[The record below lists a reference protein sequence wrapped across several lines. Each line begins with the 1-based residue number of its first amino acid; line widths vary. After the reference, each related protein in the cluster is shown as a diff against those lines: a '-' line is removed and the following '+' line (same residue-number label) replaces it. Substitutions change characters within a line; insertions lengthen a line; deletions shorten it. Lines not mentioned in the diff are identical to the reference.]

1 MLLIQDMQLQ
11 KEYKEIAKFAISERA
26 QDSAEDDGS
35 NSVFEEPLQA
45 STLLE
50 FAAALTQRVMGDD
63 GDLSYATRSALENF
77 VRGHRIPAHPSEPNW
92 KHFEAL
98 QAAEAATADKR
109 AFLRSARDLVLEA
122 LASLPDG
129 PAAGYSGKG
138 GAGGSKGGGAGKG
151 VSLPAIK
158 TLVEADWEAQGGTGF
173 DAAKVTAAVKAL
185 VLKGSIV
192 QVGGRYHLAKGKDK
206 PKPSAAAAASTRHKA
221 SGAAAAS
228 SEAAAAA
235 AGAAK
240 LKAAA
245 ARKPAAKPVPK
256 AATKAV
262 AAKPKAAAP
271 YASAVARKNPL
282 PGPSSPAAA
291 AKPAVSKSPAH
302 KAAGAAATSKPA
314 ARGKAAAPA
323 AASPRLGRAG
333 ATRSDAAGA
342 TAAAKLSG
350 RGPKAAAGGVRKV
363 ATKKVAAAA
372 AVDGTA
378 GAAAEPPQVVDGKPM
393 WKIEKFVS
401 LRKGRGR
408 GKRTLRVRWQGWGAD
423 DDSWLPEKQ
432 LVEDLGAQGFAELL
446 EELEQ
451 AGGVRGKSAK
461 AAKGGRG
468 SKAGAGKASGGVQKR
483 AAGSGAA
490 KKRGAAGAGG
500 RGKNDH
506 VRASFPAPLALT
518 HLGQLDSNAAQA
530 AAFMPVYDNPHPP
543 YALVLVAN
551 YYGSSSLHLLRPGH
565 RPLLKPLAVLQ
576 TECGHSWAAWEQ
588 GGRRWAAIANYCSKD
603 GAGDSSGSN
612 SSSTGSGSGSGGHK
626 GVVIYELEQLAAAS
640 SSAGPDWGFKAA
652 VALTAK
658 GASHVLHF
666 ELPGGVGAG
675 TGAGRGTGGR
685 RRKAAA
691 TAGRQRSWLGGGR
704 KVEEGEVEEEREEE
718 GAEEDL
724 EGEHGG
730 EERLP
735 AHVLAVAAY
744 GSDEIVLYGLMWD
757 AAKRQFALLQVLA
770 TDGAHGGRCF
780 PVYEPGADPT
790 TASSSH
796 LLSSSSSS
804 RSSDDSSSKAG
815 SGGQQQQQQ
824 QQQRHAGAQH
834 EALYLAIANSRS
846 GEEYE
851 ANSTIW
857 RYDPT
862 AGRFLLHQMV
872 ETVGAHD
879 VQHLRLPPHVLGKR
893 GGRFATSSA
902 RHARRPGGG
911 GSDMGSQDE
920 VTGPGLDVLVFANRG
935 VDQACSL
942 EEHSPILVWHP
953 GRRRFEPTAHL
964 SGISCATGL
973 AAGRLRQHGAAGP
986 PTTYLLA
993 TGDRTANG
1001 SYTGAMTHV
1010 WSLEEEKAPGA
1021 FGGGG
1026 GGGGGGGV
1034 GGHFTSTLQH

>member
-109 AFLRSARDLVLEA
+109 AFLRSARDL
-122 LASLPDG
+122 
-129 PAAGYSGKG
+129 
-138 GAGGSKGGGAGKG
+138 
-151 VSLPAIK
+151 

-302 KAAGAAATSKPA
+302 KAAGAAAT
-314 ARGKAAAPA
+314 
-323 AASPRLGRAG
+323 
-333 ATRSDAAGA
+333 
-342 TAAAKLSG
+342 
-350 RGPKAAAGGVRKV
+350 KV

-500 RGKNDH
+500 RGK
-506 VRASFPAPLALT
+506 
-518 HLGQLDSNAAQA
+518 
-530 AAFMPVYDNPHPP
+530 
-543 YALVLVAN
+543 
-551 YYGSSSLHLLRPGH
+551 
-565 RPLLKPLAVLQ
+565 K
-576 TECGHSWAAWEQ
+576 
-588 GGRRWAAIANYCSKD
+588 
-603 GAGDSSGSN
+603 
-612 SSSTGSGSGSGGHK
+612 
-626 GVVIYELEQLAAAS
+626 
-640 SSAGPDWGFKAA
+640 
-652 VALTAK
+652 
-658 GASHVLHF
+658 
-666 ELPGGVGAG
+666 
-675 TGAGRGTGGR
+675 
-685 RRKAAA
+685 
-691 TAGRQRSWLGGGR
+691 
-704 KVEEGEVEEEREEE
+704 
-718 GAEEDL
+718 
-724 EGEHGG
+724 
-730 EERLP
+730 
-735 AHVLAVAAY
+735 
-744 GSDEIVLYGLMWD
+744 
-757 AAKRQFALLQVLA
+757 
-770 TDGAHGGRCF
+770 
-780 PVYEPGADPT
+780 
-790 TASSSH
+790 
-796 LLSSSSSS
+796 
-804 RSSDDSSSKAG
+804 
-815 SGGQQQQQQ
+815 
-824 QQQRHAGAQH
+824 
-834 EALYLAIANSRS
+834 
-846 GEEYE
+846 
-851 ANSTIW
+851 
-857 RYDPT
+857 
-862 AGRFLLHQMV
+862 
-872 ETVGAHD
+872 
-879 VQHLRLPPHVLGKR
+879 
-893 GGRFATSSA
+893 
-902 RHARRPGGG
+902 
-911 GSDMGSQDE
+911 
-920 VTGPGLDVLVFANRG
+920 
-935 VDQACSL
+935 
-942 EEHSPILVWHP
+942 
-953 GRRRFEPTAHL
+953 
-964 SGISCATGL
+964 
-973 AAGRLRQHGAAGP
+973 
-986 PTTYLLA
+986 
-993 TGDRTANG
+993 
-1001 SYTGAMTHV
+1001 
-1010 WSLEEEKAPGA
+1010 
-1021 FGGGG
+1021 
-1026 GGGGGGGV
+1026 
-1034 GGHFTSTLQH
+1034 